1 MLIYGFYCLQARKTI
16 PWKAAPRMLGGSEP
30 APPPLAR
37 SLSEPLSDDEIDV
50 MDKAELRRALMA
62 LDLPSSGKVESLR
75 ERLKDAQ
82 KQENKV

>member
-1 MLIYGFYCLQARKTI
+1 MVSTICRLGRLFHGKQLQECWGAQNQPHR
-16 PWKAAPRMLGGSEP
+16 PWLVPWQTLFQM
-30 APPPLAR
+30 
-37 SLSEPLSDDEIDV
+37 IDV

-82 KQENKV
+82 KQENRV